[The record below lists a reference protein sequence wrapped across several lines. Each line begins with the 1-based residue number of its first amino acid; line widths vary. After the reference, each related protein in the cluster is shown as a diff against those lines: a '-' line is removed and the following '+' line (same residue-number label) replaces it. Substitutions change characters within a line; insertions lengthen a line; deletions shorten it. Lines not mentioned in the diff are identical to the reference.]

1 MANTVQIKR
10 HSSNSTDAAPGTLSS
25 GELALNQAGKKL
37 YIGRH
42 NNSSVEVFHL
52 PTLEDL
58 TAGNGISKSADAILI
73 KF

>member
-10 HSSNSTDAAPGTLSS
+10 HSNNATDAAPGSLAS

-58 TAGNGISKSADAILI
+58 TAGNGI
-73 KF
+73 